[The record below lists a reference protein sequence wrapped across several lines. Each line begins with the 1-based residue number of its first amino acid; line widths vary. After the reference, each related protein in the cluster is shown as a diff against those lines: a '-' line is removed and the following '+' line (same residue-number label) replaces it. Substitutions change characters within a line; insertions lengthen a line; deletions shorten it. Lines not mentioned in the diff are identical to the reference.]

1 MIRAMIKSVLLG
13 MTTTLAMSTLAI
25 SLFVAAPTGTLN
37 ILSAYAEPN
46 IHSDLK
52 QKSYAGEGGDGA
64 SSMCFKD
71 EGFLSC
77 KDVGNVNKDAREACE
92 EFTDSECKQR
102 K

>member
-1 MIRAMIKSVLLG
+1 MIKSVLLG

-46 IHSDLK
+46 IHSEFK
-52 QKSYAGEGGDGA
+52 EKSYVGEGGDGA
-64 SSMCFKD
+64 SSLCIKD
-71 EGFLSC
+71 SGFLSSC
-77 KDVGNVNKDAREACE
+77 ENVGNVNKDAREACE
-92 EFTDSECKQR
+92 EFTDSKCKQR